1 MRRVAALLALLV
13 LAVGLWPPAL
23 HAQTDDAT
31 STPEPPP
38 ASPLPTATPLPTT
51 ATLPVMTA
59 TLPATTPIPTV
70 VLQLSD
76 ILSTTAH
83 VAVTQRDA
91 WALSAPTSPLFLS
104 LGGIVLLVG
113 LILVLVAQV
122 RS

>member
-1 MRRVAALLALLV
+1 MRRVAVLLALLV
-13 LAVGLWPPAL
+13 LGVALWPAAL
-23 HAQTDDAT
+23 HAQTGDAT
-31 STPEPPP
+31 PTPEPP
-38 ASPLPTATPLPTT
+38 TATVTPPLAAT
-51 ATLPVMTA
+51 ATLPPM
-59 TLPATTPIPTV
+59 TPIPTV
-70 VLQLSD
+70 VLQLSG

-113 LILVLVAQV
+113 LILVLVEQV

>member
-51 ATLPVMTA
+51 ATLP
-59 TLPATTPIPTV
+59 ATTPIPTV
-70 VLQLSD
+70 VLQLSG

-91 WALSAPTSPLFLS
+91 WALSAPTSRLFLS

>member
-1 MRRVAALLALLV
+1 MRRVAVLLALLV

-31 STPEPPP
+31 PTPEPP
-38 ASPLPTATPLPTT
+38 TATVTPPLAAT
-51 ATLPVMTA
+51 ATLPPM
-59 TLPATTPIPTV
+59 TPIPTV

-76 ILSTTAH
+76 ILSTTTQLASQ
-83 VAVTQRDA
+83 QRDA
-91 WALSAPTSPLFLS
+91 WALSAPTARLFLS

-113 LILVLVAQV
+113 LILVLVEQV